1 MPEAIE
7 SKSFRGAARKN
18 CISYLG
24 LPIYVTSIPELQKM
38 SLPTF
43 RTQSPDGAV
52 SQLFST
58 LVNMGTQIELIRAG
72 LRMTDSKPVPGVSY
86 EEISSMSMGINGD
99 VYFENSGQ
107 YKAFVSKI
115 TTISHTYGWK
125 ENTGFGQAV
134 YHPMQNAL
142 TNVDPVQAAVK
153 GMVLGTV
160 SDVMDAGTLL
170 AANDEIKEGSVAEQE
185 YFAARDRYKGGSIFN
200 KAAIQYYSNTPIA
213 VQNAWAGQGGE
224 TVPTLMIEGAPVL
237 KANISYMPTSM
248 AITPGAFVSDATG
261 FYPTKCSVSIQMAN
275 PLGGLFA
282 NVTVGAEG
290 GVESDAE
297 GVKATV
303 PTNYIPKDLSPY

>member
-7 SKSFRGAARKN
+7 SKSFRAAARKN

-38 SLPTF
+38 ALPTF

-72 LRMTDSKPVPGVSY
+72 LRMTDSKPVPGVTY
-86 EEISSMSMGINGD
+86 EEITSMSMGINGD
-99 VYFENSGQ
+99 VYFENAPQ
-107 YKAFVSKI
+107 YNAFVTKI

-134 YHPMQNAL
+134 YRPMQNAL
-142 TNVDPVQAAVK
+142 TNIDPVQAAIK

-170 AANDEIKEGSVAEQE
+170 GANDEIKEGSDAEKE
-185 YFAARDRYKGGSIFN
+185 YFAARDRYLGGSIFN
-200 KAAIQYYSNTPIA
+200 KAAIQFYSNTPIA

-224 TVPTLMIEGAPVL
+224 TVPTLKIEGKPVL

-248 AITPGAFVSDATG
+248 SITPGAFVSDATG

-282 NVTVGAEG
+282 NVTVGVDTGYEG
-290 GVESDAE
+290 QAE
-297 GVKATV
+297 GVK
-303 PTNYIPKDLSPY
+303 PTTPDVYLKGLASY

>member
-18 CISYLG
+18 CISYLD

-38 SLPTF
+38 ALPTF

-86 EEISSMSMGINGD
+86 EEITAMSMGINGD
-99 VYFENSGQ
+99 VYFENASQ
-107 YKAFVSKI
+107 YNAFVSKI
-115 TTISHTYGWK
+115 TTISQTYGWK
-125 ENTGFGQAV
+125 ENTGLGQAV

-142 TNVDPVQAAVK
+142 TNIDPVQAAIK

-160 SDVMDAGTLL
+160 SDVMDAGTVLG
-170 AANDEIKEGSVAEQE
+170 ANDEIKEGSAAEQE
-185 YFAARDRYKGGSIFN
+185 YFAARDRYLGGSIFN

-213 VQNAWAGQGGE
+213 IQNAWAGQGGE
-224 TVPTLMIEGAPVL
+224 TVPTLMIEGEPVL

-248 AITPGAFVSDATG
+248 SITPGAFVTDATG

-290 GVESDAE
+290 GYGGLAE
-297 GVKATV
+297 GVK
-303 PTNYIPKDLSPY
+303 PTTPDVYLKGLAPY

>member
-7 SKSFRGAARKN
+7 SKSFRAAARKN

-38 SLPTF
+38 ALPTF

-72 LRMTDSKPVPGVSY
+72 LRMTESKAVPGVTY
-86 EEISSMSMGINGD
+86 EEITSMSMGINGD
-99 VYFENSGQ
+99 VYFVNAPQ
-107 YKAFVSKI
+107 YNAFVTKI

-142 TNVDPVQAAVK
+142 TNIDPVQAAVK

-170 AANDEIKEGSVAEQE
+170 GANDEIKEGSDAEKE
-185 YFAARDRYKGGSIFN
+185 YFAARDRYLGGSIFN
-200 KAAIQYYSNTPIA
+200 KAAIQFYANTPIA

-224 TVPTLMIEGAPVL
+224 TVPTLKIEGKPVL

-248 AITPGAFVSDATG
+248 SITPGAFVSDATG
-261 FYPTKCSVSIQMAN
+261 FYPTKCTVSIQMAN

-282 NVTVGAEG
+282 NVVVGSEGGYETEAE
-290 GVESDAE
+290 GVESLTPPVYLNGLA
-297 GVKATV
+297 
-303 PTNYIPKDLSPY
+303 PY